1 MKNYILGFL
10 ILCLIIISSCT
21 ADQQCRENKTVNS
34 KIGFYHVDKKS
45 TDNTITTSPL
55 TIDSISIRGL
65 IYNNTTKIYVLMDS
79 LLYKSALTK
88 SNVLLPLNKFSSI
101 SKFEIAFNNKIKDTI
116 SVLYEKSD
124 QYLSLDCGC
133 IKVFEIDTV
142 LTTNHFIDSIRITNH
157 TVNTTNAE
165 NIHLYK

>member
-1 MKNYILGFL
+1 MKNFILFFF
-10 ILCLIIISSCT
+10 IICLMFITSCAT
-21 ADQQCRENKTVNS
+21 DEQCRENKTVISN
-34 KIGFYHVDKKS
+34 IGFYHITKS
-45 TDNTITTSPL
+45 LIGNTITSSPL

-65 IYNNTTKIYVLMDS
+65 IYNSTSKMYILMDS
-79 LLYKSALTK
+79 LLYRNALAK

-101 SKFEIAFNNKIKDTI
+101 SQFEITFNYKTKDTI

-133 IKVFEIDTV
+133 IKVFKLDTV
-142 LTTNHFIDSIRITNH
+142 LTTSHFIDSIRITNH
-157 TVNTTNAE
+157 IVNTTNAE